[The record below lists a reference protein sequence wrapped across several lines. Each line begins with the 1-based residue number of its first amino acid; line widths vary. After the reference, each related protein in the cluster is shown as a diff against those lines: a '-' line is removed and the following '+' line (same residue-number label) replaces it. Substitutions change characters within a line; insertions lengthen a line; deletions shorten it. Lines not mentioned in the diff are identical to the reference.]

1 MSRSAESQGRKL
13 TRSEH
18 YRIACEQD
26 KRWISKLD
34 VIKLNNVLWPLF
46 VAFICLNF
54 LDIYTTSI
62 ALSTPHIFFEKNVLA
77 AKLFASS
84 FLGFI
89 LALAIKFA
97 PAIPLFYAVFLGD
110 SQRYQYQVRVVKLG
124 ALAALIAGVA
134 FYCLVVLANNIPVL
148 LYGTLAR

>member
-1 MSRSAESQGRKL
+1 MTDEAYNRKL
-13 TRSEH
+13 SRTEH
-18 YRIACEQD
+18 YRIASERD
-26 KRWISKLD
+26 KRWIASLN
-34 VIKLNNVLWPLF
+34 ITRLNNILWPLY

-62 ALSTPHIFFEKNVLA
+62 ALSTPGIFVERNILA

-89 LALAIKFA
+89 FALLVKFA
-97 PAIPLFYAVFLGD
+97 PAIPLFYAVFVGD
-110 SQRYQYQVRVVKLG
+110 SQKYGYQVRIVKVS

-134 FYCLVVLANNIPVL
+134 FYSVVVLLNNIPVL
-148 LYGTLAR
+148 ISGTLNH